1 MSEEVTKRTQDQLAE
16 KLREL
21 EEAKRILEDVEVK
34 ALSSAALAL
43 TEVAES
49 LSLTAKD
56 LVDMRATE
64 WMTGEQAAQY
74 LGCESVKA
82 SEKIAAREGIP
93 RHYLSAR
100 TPRYNRAELDA
111 WLTGRQGH

>member
-34 ALSSAALAL
+34 ALSSVALAL

-56 LVDMRATE
+56 LADMRATE
-64 WMTGEQAAQY
+64 WMTGE
-74 LGCESVKA
+74 
-82 SEKIAAREGIP
+82 
-93 RHYLSAR
+93 
-100 TPRYNRAELDA
+100 
-111 WLTGRQGH
+111 